1 MPQFL
6 RRDAVRLL
14 EAAAESL
21 SLALMGLSV
30 PPRLRLRESAALY
43 APHTGLTGAA
53 VEQAMAAC
61 LVHVYGPEILIAA
74 ENRYK
79 TGREILHDFRA
90 LTRERPLRASVLVTG
105 VPNAPDHWQ
114 QLAEKTTGFTHLITA
129 RAVGL
134 HAGSGP
140 LRDVAVTL
148 AKSVVDFLETLARSS
163 RVRPYL
169 DHLPRIHEQPKH
181 FRILV
186 DELMQMVRGAESPH
200 DRAVALSSLF
210 LILPETPEEPPEWLD
225 ALERVTLV
233 PREAD
238 LTLLLNAINAAVPA
252 ELQRVG
258 RRGEGLPVVVRPED
272 PAAIPIA
279 PQYLRR
285 SFTEIKDQFYADIGN
300 SNARL
305 DQDRLNLPPYDFV
318 LDLFAAG
325 LDHLNLA
332 ADGQLT
338 AHETWSFMM
347 ASLARQGTAG
357 PYWFLV
363 DSTSDP
369 GQVEALI
376 RRACGLATRS
386 VRERSREFFEGIQA
400 LRRNR
405 PLPRGS
411 AFVTGMRDVLRAVEA
426 NRTGLLAKIEGSAGT
441 DKALTA
447 DDTVLLRQAAGG
459 RELVGRALQCFVP
472 ETYSVGCRRY
482 WARLLAESAAEQ
494 SDIPALVQILRR
506 AELSQAHTAARKA
519 LRLIDFT
526 FFGPPT
532 E

>member
-14 EAAAESL
+14 EASAESL
-21 SLALMGLSV
+21 TLALTGLSV
-30 PPRLRLRESAALY
+30 PPRLRLRESAAMY

-53 VEQAMAAC
+53 VEQAMAGC
-61 LVHVYGPEILIAA
+61 LIHVYGPEILLAA

-79 TGREILHDFRA
+79 TGREILQDFRA
-90 LTRERPLRASVLVTG
+90 LTRERPVRASVLVSG
-105 VPNAPDHWQ
+105 IPNAAEHWQ
-114 QLAEKTTGFTHLITA
+114 SLSEKTAGFTHLITA
-129 RAVGL
+129 RAAGL

-148 AKSVVDFLETLARSS
+148 AKNVADFLETLAQSA
-163 RVRPYL
+163 RVKPYL
-169 DHLPRIHEQPKH
+169 EYLPRIPEQPKQ
-181 FRILV
+181 FRVLV
-186 DELMQMVRGAESPH
+186 DELMQLVRGAGSPH

-210 LILPETPEEPPEWLD
+210 LLLPETPDEPPEWLD
-225 ALERVTLV
+225 ALERVTVV

-285 SFTEIKDQFYADIGN
+285 SFTEIKDQFYADVGN
-300 SNARL
+300 ANARL
-305 DQDRLNLPPYDFV
+305 NQGRLNLPPFDFV

-332 ADGQLT
+332 IEGQLT
-338 AHETWSFMM
+338 AHETWAFIM
-347 ASLARQGTAG
+347 ASLSRQGTAG
-357 PYWFLV
+357 PYWFMV
-363 DSTSDP
+363 ESSSDP
-369 GQVEALI
+369 GQLEAQL
-376 RRACGLATRS
+376 RRAFELATPS
-386 VRERSREFFEGIQA
+386 VRNRSREIVDGLQA

-405 PLPRGS
+405 ALARGS
-411 AFVTGMRDVLRAVEA
+411 AVVAEMQELLHTAEG
-426 NRTGLLAKIEGSAGT
+426 NRRSLLAKIDGSPGT
-441 DKALTA
+441 DKALSA
-447 DDTVLLRQAAGG
+447 DDTALLRLVANA
-459 RELVGRALQCFVP
+459 REPVGRALQCFVP
-472 ETYSVGCRRY
+472 ETYSVLCRRY

-494 SDIPALVQILRR
+494 TDVPALVHILRQP
-506 AELSQAHTAARKA
+506 ALSQAHTAARKA

-526 FFGPPT
+526 FYGPST